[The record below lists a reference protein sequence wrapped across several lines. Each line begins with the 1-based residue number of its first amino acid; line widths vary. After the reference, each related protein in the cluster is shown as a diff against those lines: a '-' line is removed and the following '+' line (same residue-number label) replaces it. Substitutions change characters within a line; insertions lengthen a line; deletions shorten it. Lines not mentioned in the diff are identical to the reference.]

1 MYRVLV
7 VDDDD
12 QMRMALNATLKHLNH
27 SPVVAKNAK
36 EALKLIKKEDFDVI
50 ISDLK
55 MPKMDG
61 IEFLSEVKKIKK
73 DIPFIMITA
82 FGDVKTAVE
91 AMKLGAFDFI
101 LKPFSQ
107 EALQKVLHLAVS
119 HKTIKKSTTQ
129 KNDTPFAFI
138 YKSKQMEK
146 IVNLASKVAK
156 TDATVLLIGESGT
169 GKEVLAKYIHSQSP
183 RCNSKF
189 VAVNCAAIPSNL
201 LESEMFGYE
210 KGSFSGATKTHKG
223 KFEQANKGTLL
234 LDEITE
240 MPLELQAKLLR
251 VIQEKVI
258 DRIGGVEPIKVDVR
272 IICTT
277 NRNIEDYVKEGKFR
291 EDLYYR
297 ISVFPIT
304 IPPLRERKEDIP
316 LLAEHFLKQFSSSFG
331 KNIEKIDDSAMEILI
346 NYPWP
351 GNIREL
357 QNVIER
363 AVVLCDKDKLTKED
377 IYLHNMG

>member
-27 SPVVAKNAK
+27 LPVVAKNAK

-61 IEFLSEVKKIKK
+61 IEFLGEVKKIKK

-138 YKSKQMEK
+138 YKSKQMER

-169 GKEVLAKYIHSQSP
+169 GKEVLARYIHSQSP

-210 KGSFSGATKTHKG
+210 KGSFSGATRTHQG